1 MVSIIKCERGAALP
15 LALGVML
22 VLSLLGAALWQYSTA
37 DTLHAANDRQR
48 AQAYYLARAG
58 AEAALRAYLDA
69 PGTSK
74 PTGTAPPVSYGA
86 GTFQVSITEQKRP
99 DSILIDGVRI
109 DSYGRVGAVQQKVT
123 VTVTPV
129 VYYGHELNPRWYH
142 PESGVI
148 ADGVH
153 GPVDGSVIL
162 QAKKKLKEPSN
173 RSAVFR
179 GTSLFFSSGLGD
191 PFNDRIELHAETI
204 VFYNSIEMHRRHG
217 QLVLFVLDGKGI
229 TRPGRDGLWGRVYF
243 ADVYHGNDLLSDISR
258 KAFYY
263 PKEPGGIDLTQ
274 PSHRSKLELIEDGAA
289 VPRPEDASCRIIWS

>member
-1 MVSIIKCERGAALP
+1 MVSVIKCERGAALP

-99 DSILIDGVRI
+99 DSMIDGVRI

-129 VYYGHELNPRWYH
+129 VLYGHNLGWYDFN
-142 PESGVI
+142 SGQI

-173 RSAVFR
+173 RSAAFK

-191 PFNDRIELHAETI
+191 PFNDRLELHAETI
-204 VFYNSIEMHRRHG
+204 VFYNSIEMHQRHG
-217 QLVLFVLDGKGI
+217 RLVLFVLDGKGI
-229 TRPGRDGLWGRVYF
+229 TRPGKDGLWGRVYF
-243 ADVYHGNDLLSDISR
+243 ADVYHGKDPLSDISR

-263 PKEPGGIDLTQ
+263 PQEPDGIDLTQ
-274 PSHRSKLELIEDGAA
+274 PSDRSKLELIEDGAA
-289 VPRPEDASCRIIWS
+289 VPRPEDASCRIIWR